1 MVAALLILVPVV
13 VVVAW
18 AFFRFA
24 PAHAERKRV
33 LFFNVTSLIV
43 ALAIAAAWTVRTYLV
58 MSSTVDS
65 AWWPVISALGA
76 LFVIPLVLALA
87 AIMRN
92 FVIFRRG
99 ADGSRQ

>member
-13 VVVAW
+13 AVVAW

-24 PAHAERKRV
+24 PVHAERKRL
-33 LFFNVTSLIV
+33 LFFNVASLIV
-43 ALAIAAAWTVRTYLV
+43 ALAIAAAWTVCTYLV

-65 AWWPVISALGA
+65 AWWPIISALGA
-76 LFVIPLVLALA
+76 LVVIPLVLALA
-87 AIMRN
+87 AIVRN

-99 ADGSRQ
+99 AEGSRQ